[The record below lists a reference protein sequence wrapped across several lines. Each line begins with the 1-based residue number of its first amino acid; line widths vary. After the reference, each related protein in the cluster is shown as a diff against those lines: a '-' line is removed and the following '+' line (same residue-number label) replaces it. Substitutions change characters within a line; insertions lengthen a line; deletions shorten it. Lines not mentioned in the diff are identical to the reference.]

1 MAEQTSE
8 YSTILGPDAR
18 FKGDLSF
25 DGTAKI
31 LGKFEGQIKAKG
43 KIFIADGSSCKATVS
58 AKEVTIEGHVEGDV
72 HASERVEMKPS
83 GRITGDVVAARM
95 TMADGASID
104 GHVRI
109 GAGNQGAGA
118 KSGSATEMKPTSTAQ
133 SVSPAHAGKSK

>member
-1 MAEQTSE
+1 MADQNSE
-8 YSTILGPDAR
+8 YNTILGPDAR

-109 GAGNQGAGA
+109 GPNNQGAGA
-118 KSGSATEMKPTSTAQ
+118 KSGSATEMKPANAPQ
-133 SVSPAHAGKSK
+133 SVSPAQAGKSK

>member
-1 MAEQTSE
+1 MAEQNSE
-8 YSTILGPDAR
+8 YSTILGPDAK

-25 DGTAKI
+25 DGAAKI

-109 GAGNQGAGA
+109 GPGNQGGGS
-118 KSGSATEMKPTSTAQ
+118 KSGSATEMKPLSTPQ
-133 SVSPAHAGKSK
+133 SVSPAQAGKSK

>member
-1 MAEQTSE
+1 MADKNSE
-8 YSTILGPDAR
+8 YSTILGPDAK

-25 DGTAKI
+25 DGTAKL

-72 HASERVEMKPS
+72 HASERVEIKPS

-109 GAGNQGAGA
+109 GPNNLGTGT
-118 KSGSATEMKPTSTAQ
+118 KSSSATEMKPTNAPQ
-133 SVSPAHAGKSK
+133 SVSPSQVGKSK